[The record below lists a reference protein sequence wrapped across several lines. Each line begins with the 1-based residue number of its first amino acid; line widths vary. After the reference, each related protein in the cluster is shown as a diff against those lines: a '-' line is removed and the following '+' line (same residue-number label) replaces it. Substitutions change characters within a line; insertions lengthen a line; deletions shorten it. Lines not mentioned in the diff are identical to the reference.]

1 MNMKNVVITGASK
14 GIGEAI
20 SLRLSSEGYRVCAIA
35 RGTKELKQLTV
46 KGGTNIIPFQADVT
60 DPRKIEEIFQH
71 IEKDL
76 GPIQVLI
83 NNAGIYQGI
92 HFWDQ
97 DISTINT
104 IIDINLKG
112 SLFCTRLILPYF
124 ISRRKGRIIN
134 IASVSGVRG
143 IPKETAYG
151 AAKHGMVGM
160 ADALAQEVK
169 PYGILVTTI
178 CPGAV
183 DTPLWREGDTVYHG
197 DLNQVMRPEE
207 IAGLVSF
214 LLAQSEH
221 TIYKRIVVF
230 PHNEWH

>member
-1 MNMKNVVITGASK
+1 MKNVVITGASK

-35 RGTKELKQLTV
+35 RGEEGLQQLTV
-46 KGGTNIIPFQADVT
+46 KGGKNIYLFPADVT
-60 DPRKIEEIFQH
+60 DPQKIEEVFQH

-76 GPIQVLI
+76 GPIHVLI

-92 HFWDQ
+92 NFWEQ
-97 DISTINT
+97 DISTISR
-104 IIDINLKG
+104 IIDVNLKG

-124 ISRRKGRIIN
+124 ISRKEGRIIN
-134 IASVSGVRG
+134 ISSVSGVRG

-151 AAKHGMVGM
+151 ASKHGMIGM

-183 DTPLWREGDTVYHG
+183 DTPLWHEGGTVYPG
-197 DLNQVMRPEE
+197 DLDQVMHPEE
-207 IAGLVSF
+207 IADLVSF
-214 LLAQSEH
+214 LLSQSEC

-230 PHNEWH
+230 PRNEWH